1 VTLTKSFKPK
11 NCKNLL
17 QKEKE
22 KEKRKRKTYPLLVGS
37 EVSGTELGRA
47 DYDPIPHNYS
57 WVQ

>member
-1 VTLTKSFKPK
+1 MTLTKSFKPK
-11 NCKNLL
+11 NCKKLL

-22 KEKRKRKTYPLLVGS
+22 NEKQYPLLVGS

>member
-1 VTLTKSFKPK
+1 MTLTKSFKPK
-11 NCKNLL
+11 NCKKLL

-22 KEKRKRKTYPLLVGS
+22 KEKEKQYPLLVGS

>member
-1 VTLTKSFKPK
+1 MTITKSFKPK
-11 NCKNLL
+11 NCIKLL

-22 KEKRKRKTYPLLVGS
+22 KEKEKQYPLLVGS